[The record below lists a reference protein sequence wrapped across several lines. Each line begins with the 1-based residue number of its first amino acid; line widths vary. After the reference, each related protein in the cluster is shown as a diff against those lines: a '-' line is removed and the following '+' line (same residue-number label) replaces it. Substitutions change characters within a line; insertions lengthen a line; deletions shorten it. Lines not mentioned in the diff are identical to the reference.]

1 MADLFI
7 AASPNRTSR
16 RDARHRIAAAGD
28 QEPLMDPDRF
38 KADRWW
44 NVVAGAGGL
53 IAVAALWQQFIA
65 AFPIG
70 LGLLSFGVGEWIN
83 HPPRTEI
90 ARSMVVNTHADQKQL
105 LEANGLGRDF

>member
-1 MADLFI
+1 MDL
-7 AASPNRTSR
+7 
-16 RDARHRIAAAGD
+16 
-28 QEPLMDPDRF
+28 DRF

-44 NVVAGAGGL
+44 NVVAAAGGL

-90 ARSMVVNTHADQKQL
+90 ARSVVVNIHTKTGSNSWRPTVLGVILD
-105 LEANGLGRDF
+105 GLGVGLFVFGIIRLLALSGR